1 MGRIRV
7 FGLASALLLSLAAS
21 GCTAACPT
29 IGWINAVNVDLDG
42 NVDDVAAV
50 ELCVDGVCAEAAPVL
65 RGADEPLRPMTALP
79 EDVATAVP
87 SESSLL
93 FSTARLDERSWR
105 ITFTTE
111 APDSITVRAVSATGD
126 VLAEQDATLEWQRV
140 GGSEQCGGPLE
151 GTPIG
156 LDIPS

>member
-7 FGLASALLLSLAAS
+7 FGLAAMLLTGLALS
-21 GCTAACPT
+21 GCAVACPA
-29 IGWINAVNVDLDG
+29 IGWINAVNVELDG

-50 ELCVDGVCAEAAPVL
+50 ELCVDGVCAESAPVL
-65 RGADEPLRPMTALP
+65 RGTDEPLVLMTALP
-79 EDVATAVP
+79 EDASTAVP
-87 SESSLL
+87 SESPLL
-93 FSTARLDERSWR
+93 FSSENIDERTWR
-105 ITFTTE
+105 ISFPTQ
-111 APDSITVRAVSATGD
+111 APDSVTIRAVSATGA
-126 VLAEQDATLEWQRV
+126 VLAQLDATLEWQRV